1 MKNLLI
7 ALALIAVFAAVQSMP
22 AGKWSY
28 CQDKRKITI
37 ALNLKY
43 CHEIPIVHSVLIGNH
58 KNFHK
63 GSGGDMGLIGWN
75 FKLTRFFGGDL
86 RIQISDVY
94 VNWVYEV

>member
-28 CQDKRKITI
+28 CQDKRKINI
-37 ALNLKY
+37 GLNLKY
-43 CHEIPIVHSVLIGNH
+43 CHEISIVHSVLIGNH

-63 GSGGDMGLIGWN
+63 GKGWGHGFNRMEFQVVQFFFWRRLANTN
-75 FKLTRFFGGDL
+75 FRCLC
-86 RIQISDVY
+86 
-94 VNWVYEV
+94 

>member
-28 CQDKRKITI
+28 CQDKSKTNI
-37 ALNLKY
+37 AFNLKY
-43 CHEIPIVHSVLIGNH
+43 CHEIPTVHPVLIGDH

-63 GSGGDMGLIGWN
+63 WGRGGDMSSI
-75 FKLTRFFGGDL
+75 KLARCFGGDL
-86 RIQISDVY
+86 RMQISDAY
-94 VNWVYEV
+94 GNWIYEV